1 MVDYAFITATGVIVP
16 DTSTTLDQV
25 QNEYRAAF
33 GDDLDVSPETPQ
45 GVLITAETL
54 SRDAVA
60 RNNAAL
66 ANQINP
72 NLAGGVFLDALWA
85 LTGGARFV
93 ATPTVIRGV
102 ELTGIPGAIIP
113 ASAVAAVSTSGA
125 RFLLQS
131 AVILDASGEG
141 LGVFQSEQ
149 LGAFPAGVGA
159 LNTIVTPVLG
169 WETVSNPYAAENGQ
183 AEESDAAARRRRRLT
198 LALQGVALG
207 EAILSGL
214 NALPGVKS
222 ALFRENY
229 TNAPVTI
236 DDIELAP
243 HSIYACVDGGLDNDI
258 GLMLLRKKSMGAGY
272 NGDTT
277 VDVQDPVTG
286 QFYEVLFQR
295 PEEVQIYMQVT
306 VKAGAP
312 FADVPG
318 TIRAAILAY
327 ANGGQEGEDGFVVGG
342 DVSAF
347 EIASAVNRVA
357 APIYITNL
365 LLSTD
370 NVTFS
375 AATIPL
381 TISQVARTTA
391 GNIAVTVT

>member
-1 MVDYAFITATGVIVP
+1 MSDYGYITATGVIVP
-16 DTSTTLDQV
+16 DTSTTLEQV

-93 ATPTVIRGV
+93 ATPSVIRGAV
-102 ELTGIPGAIIP
+102 LAGVPGAIIP
-113 ASAVAAVSTSGA
+113 AGSVASVSSTGA

-131 AVILDASGEG
+131 AVILDGTGQG
-141 LGVFQSEQ
+141 LGVFQSEE

-169 WETVSNPYAAENGQ
+169 WETVTNPYAAEEGEP
-183 AEESDAAARRRRRLT
+183 EESDAAARRRRRLT

-229 TNAPVTI
+229 TDAPVTI

-277 VDVQDPVTG
+277 VNVQDPVTG
-286 QFYEVLFQR
+286 QLYEVLFQR
-295 PEEVQIYMQVT
+295 PEEVEIYMQVT

-327 ANGGQEGEDGFVVGG
+327 ANGEQTDEDGFVVGG

-381 TISQVARTTA
+381 TISQVARTIA
-391 GNIAVTVT
+391 GNISVTVA